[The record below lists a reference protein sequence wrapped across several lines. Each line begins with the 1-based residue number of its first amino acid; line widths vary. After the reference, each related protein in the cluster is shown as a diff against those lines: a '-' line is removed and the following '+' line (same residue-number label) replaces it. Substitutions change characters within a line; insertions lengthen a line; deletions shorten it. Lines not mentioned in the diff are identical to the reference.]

1 MPTKEIRPPQKNGW
15 FSFSFFFLNAPY
27 NGGINIKGYPMEKFR
42 ALRLHQT
49 DTNTPDVRIEEL
61 SGDSLSIGN
70 VLIINEYS
78 SLNYKDALA
87 ITGEGRIIRE
97 FPMIP
102 GIDAAGVVSESD
114 DPNFNVGEH
123 VILTGHG
130 VGETHTGGMSERVR
144 VPGSYLVKTPR
155 SLDSRRAMQFGTGG
169 LTGMLCVL
177 AILDSD
183 LKPADGPIAVSGA
196 GGGVGGIA
204 TTVLSTLGYEVHA
217 ITGRA
222 SEHARLREL
231 GAVDILSRE
240 DFSRDSKPLESTR
253 FAGAI
258 DTVGGQVLSTLI
270 TQTRYNGVIAATGN
284 AGGFKLNTTV
294 FPFILRNIRLQG
306 VDSVHAPTQTR
317 ERAWQLLSENVTIE
331 QIDSITA
338 TIGLLEVEK
347 MAEKLIKNQISGRIL
362 IDVQN

>member
-1 MPTKEIRPPQKNGW
+1 MTD
-15 FSFSFFFLNAPY
+15 
-27 NGGINIKGYPMEKFR
+27 FR

-49 DTNTPDVRIEEL
+49 NTSAPDVKIEQLTKEDL
-61 SGDSLSIGN
+61 STGN
-70 VLIINEYS
+70 VLITNEFS

-87 ITGEGRIIRE
+87 ITGKGKIIRN

-102 GIDAAGVVSESD
+102 GIDAAGVVLKSA
-114 DPNFNVGEH
+114 DPNFHEGEH

-130 VGETHTGGMSERVR
+130 VGETHTGGMSEQVR
-144 VPGSYLVKTPR
+144 VPGSYLVKTPQA
-155 SLDSRRAMQFGTGG
+155 LDSRKAMQFGTGG

-177 AILDSD
+177 AVLDAG

-217 ITGRA
+217 ITGRE

-231 GAVDILSRE
+231 GATEILNRAE
-240 DFSRDSKPLESTR
+240 FARDPKPLESTR

-258 DTVGGQVLSTLI
+258 DTVGGQVLATLI
-270 TQTRYNGVIAATGN
+270 PQIMYNGVVAATGN
-284 AGGFKLNTTV
+284 AGGFQFSTTV

-306 VDSVHAPTQTR
+306 VDSVHAPTEIR
-317 ERAWQLLSENVTIE
+317 ERAWQLLSENVTTDQLDGSTRTIDLDQVLDTAE
-331 QIDSITA
+331 QLINN
-338 TIGLLEVEK
+338 EV
-347 MAEKLIKNQISGRIL
+347 SGRIL
-362 IDVQN
+362 IDVRA

>member
-1 MPTKEIRPPQKNGW
+1 MTD
-15 FSFSFFFLNAPY
+15 
-27 NGGINIKGYPMEKFR
+27 FR

-49 DTNTPDVRIEEL
+49 NTSAPDVKIEQLTKEDL
-61 SGDSLSIGN
+61 STGN
-70 VLIINEYS
+70 VLITNEFS

-87 ITGEGRIIRE
+87 ITGKGKIIRN

-102 GIDAAGVVSESD
+102 GIDAAGVVLESA
-114 DPNFNVGEH
+114 DPDFHEGEH

-130 VGETHTGGMSERVR
+130 VGETHTGGMSEQVR
-144 VPGSYLVKTPR
+144 VPGSYLVKTPQA
-155 SLDSRRAMQFGTGG
+155 LDSRKAMQFGTGG

-177 AILDSD
+177 AVLDAG

-217 ITGRA
+217 ITGRE

-231 GAVDILSRE
+231 GAAEILNRTE
-240 DFSRDSKPLESTR
+240 FTRDPKPLESTR

-258 DTVGGQVLSTLI
+258 DTVGGQVLATLI
-270 TQTRYNGVIAATGN
+270 PQIMYNGVVAATGN
-284 AGGFKLNTTV
+284 AGGFQFSTTV

-306 VDSVHAPTQTR
+306 VDSVHAPTEMR
-317 ERAWQLLSENVTIE
+317 ERAWQLLSENVTTD
-331 QIDSITA
+331 QLDGSTR
-338 TIGLLEVEK
+338 TIGLDQVLDTAEQLINNEV
-347 MAEKLIKNQISGRIL
+347 SGRIL
-362 IDVQN
+362 IDVRV